1 MPRFFRRFAIVAL
14 LFITSNAL
22 PTVAQAGDTLRR
34 IIDFNTLN
42 VGMSPDQPPMNTR
55 NRQGGLMGFDVD
67 LARAMAA
74 AMRVKLEIK
83 VMPFGDLM
91 EALER
96 DEIDMIISG
105 MAITPARTEKVSFVG
120 PYMMSGKSILTR
132 DAVLA
137 EVSEAGEFNRAGLRL
152 LSLKNSTSTTFIREV
167 APEAGLTEVTHY
179 DEAVQLIIDGKA
191 DALVADLPICVLSVL
206 RYPDAGLVTLDQ
218 PLTVEP
224 QGIAISKD
232 DSQFLNLVENY
243 LDAYAKIG
251 VLTKLRK
258 KWLEEKSWIA
268 ELPATTSG
276 AGSK

>member
-1 MPRFFRRFAIVAL
+1 MPRIFHRFTLVAL
-14 LFITSNAL
+14 LFITASAL
-22 PTVAQAGDTLRR
+22 PTVARAGDTLRR

-42 VGMSPDQPPMNTR
+42 VGMSADQPPMNMR

-83 VMPFGDLM
+83 VMPFGELM
-91 EALER
+91 QALER

-105 MAITPARTEKVSFVG
+105 MAITPARTEQVSFVG

-137 EVSEAGEFNRAGLRL
+137 EVSEAGEFNRADLRL
-152 LSLKNSTSTTFIREV
+152 LALKNSTSTTFIREV
-167 APEAGLTEVTHY
+167 APEARLTEVTHY

-206 RYPDAGLVTLDQ
+206 RHPDAGLVTLDQ

-232 DSQFLNLVENY
+232 DGQFLNLVGNY
-243 LDAYAKIG
+243 LDAYAKMG

-258 KWLEEKSWIA
+258 KWLEEKAWIA
-268 ELPATTSG
+268 ELPATKSS
-276 AGSK
+276 AGSQ

>member
-1 MPRFFRRFAIVAL
+1 MPRPFRRFAIVAL
-14 LFITSNAL
+14 LLVTSSVL
-22 PTVAQAGDTLRR
+22 PTIAQAGDTLRR

-42 VGMSPDQPPMNTR
+42 VGMSADQPPMNTR

-83 VMPFGDLM
+83 VMPFGELM

-120 PYMMSGKSILTR
+120 PYMMSGKSIRTR
-132 DAVLA
+132 FAVLA
-137 EVSEAGEFNRAGLRL
+137 EVSEAGEFNRSELRL

-258 KWLEEKSWIA
+258 KWLEEKAWIA

-276 AGSK
+276 TGSK

>member
-1 MPRFFRRFAIVAL
+1 MPSFFRRFAIVAM
-14 LFITSNAL
+14 LFVTSSAL
-22 PTVAQAGDTLRR
+22 STVAQAGDTLRR

-42 VGMSPDQPPMNTR
+42 VGMSADQPPMNTR

-137 EVSEAGEFNRAGLRL
+137 EVSEAGEFNRADLRL

-167 APEAGLTEVTHY
+167 APEASLTEVTHY
-179 DEAVQLIIDGKA
+179 NEAVQLIIEGKA

-232 DSQFLNLVENY
+232 DMQFLNLVENY

-258 KWLEEKSWIA
+258 KWLEEKAWIA
-268 ELPATTSG
+268 ELPETTSG
-276 AGSK
+276 AGGR

>member
-1 MPRFFRRFAIVAL
+1 M
-14 LFITSNAL
+14 
-22 PTVAQAGDTLRR
+22 
-34 IIDFNTLN
+34 
-42 VGMSPDQPPMNTR
+42 
-55 NRQGGLMGFDVD
+55 
-67 LARAMAA
+67 
-74 AMRVKLEIK
+74 
-83 VMPFGDLM
+83 
-91 EALER
+91 
-96 DEIDMIISG
+96 
-105 MAITPARTEKVSFVG
+105 
-120 PYMMSGKSILTR
+120 
-132 DAVLA
+132 LA
-137 EVSEAGEFNRAGLRL
+137 EVSEAGEFNRSELRL

-206 RYPDAGLVTLDQ
+206 RYPNAGLVTLDQ